1 MNKLNSVNSL
11 LIAFKK
17 IGSLEQFFYGDKIII
32 IMILLWRYQH

>member
-1 MNKLNSVNSL
+1 MNKLNGVNSL

-32 IMILLWRYQH
+32 MILLWRYQH